1 MIKIAGSGLDGL
13 VASRFGE
20 LFGNQYEI
28 ANASISTGID
38 ITNLTALER
47 FLNDH
52 RPACFIHAA
61 AFTNVNEAYNQRGDR
76 SGSCYLVNVTGT
88 ANVARLCAELKI
100 PLIHLSTDYVFDGTK
115 ETAYTETDQPHPLEW
130 YGETKAL
137 AEQAVNESGAKAMIL
152 RLAFP
157 YRAHFDA
164 KPDIVAKL
172 RAALTAGQLNPQF
185 DDTLITP
192 TFIDDI
198 ATAIQHS
205 ITRFVPGT
213 YHTVGS
219 QSLSNF
225 DLAKLVATTFGLNE
239 KMVTAGSL
247 TEYLKNNERPFHRR
261 LELSNAK
268 FSQAY
273 QMSFATVTAG
283 LNSVK
288 VQLKE

>member
-13 VASRFGE
+13 VASRFVE

-28 ANASISTGID
+28 ANASLSTGVD
-38 ITNLTALER
+38 ISDPTALER
-47 FLNDH
+47 FLTDQ
-52 RPACFIHAA
+52 RPAYFINAA

-88 ANVARLCAELKI
+88 ANVAHLCAERKI

-115 ETAYTETDQPHPLEW
+115 ETAYTEADQPHPLEW
-130 YGETKAL
+130 YGETKAV
-137 AEQAVNESGAKAMIL
+137 AEQAVADSGVSAMIL

-157 YRAHFDA
+157 YRAHFEA

-185 DDTLITP
+185 SDTLITP
-192 TFIDDI
+192 TLVDDI
-198 ATAIQHS
+198 ATAIKHS
-205 ITRFVPGT
+205 TTRFKPGI

-225 DLAKLVATTFGLNE
+225 ELAKLVATTFGLNE
-239 KMVTAGSL
+239 KLITAGSL

-261 LELSNAK
+261 LELSNHK
-268 FSQAY
+268 FSQEY
-273 QMSFATVTAG
+273 KMSFATVKEG

-288 VQLKE
+288 VQLK

>member
-1 MIKIAGSGLDGL
+1 MIKVAGSGLDGL
-13 VASRFGE
+13 VTSRFVE
-20 LFGNQYEI
+20 LFDGQYEI
-28 ANASISTGID
+28 ANASLSTGVD
-38 ITNLTALER
+38 ITNLDALER
-47 FLNDH
+47 FLTDH
-52 RPACFIHAA
+52 QPAYFINAA

-76 SGSCYLVNVTGT
+76 SGSCYLININGT
-88 ANVARLCAELKI
+88 ANVARLCAEQQI
-100 PLIHLSTDYVFDGTK
+100 PLLHLSTDYVFDGTK
-115 ETAYTETDQPHPLEW
+115 ESAYTETDEPHPLEW

-137 AEQAVNESGAKAMIL
+137 SERAVSESGAQAMIL

-157 YRAHFDA
+157 YRAHFAA
-164 KPDIVAKL
+164 KQDIVAKL

-198 ATAIQHS
+198 ATSIQHC
-205 ITRFVPGT
+205 ITRFVPGIF
-213 YHTVGS
+213 HTVGS

-225 DLAKLVATTFGLNE
+225 ELAKLVASTFGLNE
-239 KMVTAGSL
+239 QLVTAGSL

-268 FSQAY
+268 FSREY
-273 QMSFATVTAG
+273 QMSFATVKEG

-288 VQLKE
+288 VQQKQ